1 MDPNK
6 IQQRLR
12 ERKLNR
18 GVMWH
23 VIGNMIMY
31 INTFYG
37 ILCHMCNSVTN
48 PNTHEAYATIGYIHC
63 AAGGGVGFLTMRL

>member
-1 MDPNK
+1 
-6 IQQRLR
+6 
-12 ERKLNR
+12 
-18 GVMWH
+18 
-23 VIGNMIMY
+23 MY

-63 AAGGGVGFLTMRL
+63 AAGGGGRVPNHAFVTYSKISLSYV